1 MALAMNQYQRKRNA
15 MTLTK
20 ALGILGYESWSALDK
35 GELDWFRKGEIPIH
49 NFWKDYLG

>member
-35 GELDWFRKGEIPIH
+35 GELKYVNCKWPFHGR
-49 NFWKDYLG
+49 